1 MWVFLLAVMK
11 TLVFQFTADVHMHP
25 KNFVQHSVIT
35 FKVTRT
41 FAFLLTSILIV
52 ATSGVR

>member
-25 KNFVQHSVIT
+25 KTFVQHSVIT